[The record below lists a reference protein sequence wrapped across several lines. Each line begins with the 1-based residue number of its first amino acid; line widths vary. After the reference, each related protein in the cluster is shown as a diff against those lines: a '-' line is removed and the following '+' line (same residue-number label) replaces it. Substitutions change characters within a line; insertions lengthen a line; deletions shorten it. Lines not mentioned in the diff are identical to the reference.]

1 MVRPQQFNIQH
12 LKFNIP
18 VSRAFVKDD
27 SAGLPPIVPPR
38 PALPP
43 GTPNYVTPRGLAL
56 LRAELTDLEA
66 ERSHAEADRAN
77 DADRTRQLT
86 ILNGRLGDLTARL
99 ATARVVNL
107 QEQQQPADEVRFGAT
122 VLLRTQS
129 GGQPGQERRFTIVG
143 VDEASVAEGRVAFVA
158 PIARAVQGARR
169 GQTVA
174 LRLGPREEIV
184 EVVSIAYDDLSA

>member
-1 MVRPQQFNIQH
+1 MARPQQFNIQH

-56 LRAELTDLEA
+56 LRVELTDLEA
-66 ERSHAEADRAN
+66 ERTHAEADRAN

-107 QEQQQPADEVRFGAT
+107 QEQPADEVRFGAT
-122 VLLRTQS
+122 ILLRTRS

-174 LRLGPREEIV
+174 LRLGPREETV
-184 EVVSIAYDDLSA
+184 EVVSIAYDDQPA

>member
-1 MVRPQQFNIQH
+1 MVRPHQFNIQH
-12 LKFNIP
+12 LTFNIP

-43 GTPNYVTPRGLAL
+43 NTPNYVTPRGLAL
-56 LRAELTDLEA
+56 LRAELTALEA
-66 ERSHAEADRAN
+66 ERTHAEADRAN

-99 ATARVVNL
+99 ATARVVNPR
-107 QEQQQPADEVRFGAT
+107 EQPADEVRFGAT
-122 VLLRTQS
+122 VLLRTRS
-129 GGQPGQERRFTIVG
+129 GGPPGQERRFTIVG
-143 VDEASVAEGRVAFVA
+143 VDEASVAEERVAFVA

-174 LRLGPREEIV
+174 LRLGPREETV
-184 EVVSIAYDDLSA
+184 EVVSIAYDDQPA